1 MALTAVGQQHVLA
14 TLFGPFPS
22 CSASPSG
29 LHIPRGR
36 PTHLRTNSHCA
47 TFPPS
52 LMDLNLVITV
62 CFMRGPLFHKYNV
75 SHYFRSQFIAR
86 RILQSLP
93 FFWDPLHT
101 SSFVSHLQMV
111 GPFPSSSLL
120 VWGATEVSVRHH
132 FVQKKGRKK
141 MRRVGGTDRQNS
153 SPSSRSALISNLKVL
168 SNRTTFIPA
177 EHLDLVTPQRPLN

>member
-111 GPFPSSSLL
+111 GPFSLL
-120 VWGATEVSVRHH
+120 LPSCLRSHRGFR
-132 FVQKKGRKK
+132 
-141 MRRVGGTDRQNS
+141 
-153 SPSSRSALISNLKVL
+153 SPS
-168 SNRTTFIPA
+168 F
-177 EHLDLVTPQRPLN
+177 RPKKRKEKNEEGRRYG